1 MSINRKIDFVF
12 TKITDNFNISVIYL
26 LEQKNNL
33 KQIIINEC
41 NSKNNLLLFEDNIIL
56 YDINNDIVINTVQD
70 LIENKT
76 KKCKIVI
83 KPIEY

>member
-12 TKITDNFNISVIYL
+12 TKTSDNFDISLIYL

-33 KQIIINEC
+33 KHIIINEC
-41 NSKNNLLLFEDNIIL
+41 HVKNNLLLLEDNIVI
-56 YDINNDIVINTVQD
+56 YDINNDIIIDTVQD
-70 LIENKT
+70 LVENKT

>member
-1 MSINRKIDFVF
+1 MSINRKIEFVF
-12 TKITDNFNISVIYL
+12 TKTSDNFNISLIYL

-41 NSKNNLLLFEDNIIL
+41 HVKNNLLLLEDNIVI
-56 YDINNDIVINTVQD
+56 YDINNDIIIDTVQD
-70 LIENKT
+70 LVENKT